1 MGIDSKFAGNG
12 RLLTVLETMA
22 ALRVG
27 RTKLYEL
34 INSGAI
40 EVVKFGKRSTRV
52 KVESVERL
60 QANGIVA

>member
-1 MGIDSKFAGNG
+1 MGLESNFAGNG

-34 INSGAI
+34 INAGAI